1 MLAAGALVIG
11 LSASAAGAGRA
22 QASVRQAATGAVP
35 AAVQIPANTFV
46 EIWMPYITP
55 NRPHCLDATNPGG
68 GLGYPPLSFPTQ
80 IYNCHASD
88 GHGDNQLWEFINLGN
103 GSYWIVNK
111 YHSGQ
116 CLAAYDRLHPAVSS
130 CTADAAAEWQVINS
144 AYDPSGFE
152 LSNDQWGECLSA
164 DGIPPSQGSG
174 GIRLFGCYNPP
185 FFNEDVQIQTWELG

>member
-1 MLAAGALVIG
+1 MLAAGALALGV
-11 LSASAAGAGRA
+11 SAGAAGTA
-22 QASVRQAATGAVP
+22 QASVMPAATGAFDP
-35 AAVQIPANTFV
+35 AVQIPANTFV
-46 EIWMPYITP
+46 EIWLPYITP
-55 NRPHCLDATNPGG
+55 NRPHCLDATSPGGG
-68 GLGYPPLSFPTQ
+68 GLGYPPLWSPTV

-88 GHGDNQLWEFINLGN
+88 GHGDNQLWEFIYLGN

-111 YHSGQ
+111 YYSGQ

-130 CTADAAAEWQVINS
+130 CSANAAAKWHVIPS

-152 LSNDQWGECLSA
+152 LSNDQDGECLSA